1 MRHVNIKQLR
11 FFLLLMEYRDFG
23 AVAACAQ
30 VRIPTVAYN
39 LKILREITADPLFV
53 KRYGRLEPTPGAI
66 RLEKIARQLLDK
78 WIGMVQS
85 DDCNA
90 ISFFPGRQCSIG
102 FSSSIGD
109 AAVTE
114 AIGSLCRRFPQHSF
128 IARPVA
134 DKAALREFFDT
145 GDVDCAFVV
154 DGDEAPR
161 GVVSTSVMA
170 TPRWLISAKQSAT
183 TNTKSVH
190 WILLHEDREHGSP
203 LSPFLAHQALMPGHR
218 ETVVSSWNLQISLL
232 HSAGGTCP
240 VLGFN
245 LPLVTSNG
253 LTRVF
258 EPAMNF
264 PAWAALHFWTRS
276 HNTDGVVVRGV
287 LDIGT
292 SVLRNAL
299 KAFDG
304 HRPIIPR
311 TAQQVPAIVWPPPSQ
326 IP

>member
-39 LKILREITADPLFV
+39 LKGLREITADPLFV

-66 RLEKIARQLLDK
+66 RLEKTARQLLDK

-90 ISFFPGRQCSIG
+90 ISFFPGRQYSIG

-114 AIGSLCRRFPQHSF
+114 TVGSLCRRFPQHSF

-134 DKAALREFFDT
+134 DKAALLEFFDT

-154 DGDEAPR
+154 DGDEAPH

-170 TPRWLISAKQSAT
+170 TPRWLISAKS
-183 TNTKSVH
+183 NTKSVH
-190 WILLHEDREHGSP
+190 WILLHEDREHGNP
-203 LSPFLAHQALMPGHR
+203 LFPFLANQALMPGHR

-245 LPLVTSNG
+245 LPLVTSKG
-253 LTRVF
+253 LTRVL
-258 EPAMNF
+258 EPATNF
-264 PAWAALHFWTRS
+264 PAWAALHFWTRPR
-276 HNTDGVVVRGV
+276 NTDGVVVREI

-304 HRPIIPR
+304 HRFITPQA
-311 TAQQVPAIVWPPPSQ
+311 TQQALAIVWPPQGQ
-326 IP
+326 IR